1 MNRETVSTSIFNQ
14 DKRNEKITMENK
26 KTALIIGAGPAGLTA
41 AYELLKRTDYK
52 PIIFEMSSDIGG
64 ISKTINYSP

>member
-1 MNRETVSTSIFNQ
+1 MPILGQAPRNIEPVPINQ
-14 DKRNEKITMENK
+14 DKRNENTNMENK

-52 PIIFEMSSDIGG
+52 PIIFEMVKRSRHG
-64 ISKTINYSP
+64 